1 MSAQGKLEEWV
12 DDRVRKLIGEH
23 AAGIDAKLEA
33 LDARIVGLEADVNAD
48 RPDAAKAPAAK
59 PARGTAANAGPA
71 QATGSA
77 K

>member
-1 MSAQGKLEEWV
+1 MSAQGKLEAWA
-12 DDRVRKLIGEH
+12 DGLVRKLIGEH

-33 LDARIVGLEADVNAD
+33 LDARIADLEADVNAD

-59 PARGTAANAGPA
+59 LARGTAAGAGPA